1 MAAQTPAGSSWSSGP
16 AWDPLSAQLQPDWL
30 GAYPSDVECKKK
42 EMSFAK
48 TPTLCFL
55 EVRRRL
61 QLRFCRLWDPECN
74 HGEKAGTL
82 GGREGDQRDDFKPD
96 PSPCKEKGR
105 EGQVYSPG
113 CTPTEPGRKRCFCL
127 SKEVSEEF
135 LDGPS

>member
-1 MAAQTPAGSSWSSGP
+1 MAAQTPAGSSRSSGP
-16 AWDPLSAQLQPDWL
+16 AWDPLSVQLQPDWL

-82 GGREGDQRDDFKPD
+82 DGREGDQRDDFKPD
-96 PSPCKEKGR
+96 PFPMQGKGQGGPGLQPRVYPHRAWQEKMLL
-105 EGQVYSPG
+105 PI
-113 CTPTEPGRKRCFCL
+113 
-127 SKEVSEEF
+127 
-135 LDGPS
+135 